1 VVFILFYLDLQ
12 ISLNGFEN
20 KQIKEKKKKG
30 IPVLLAAWRPARP
43 ACLPVSPLLG
53 RRGRASSSPCPRG
66 LAQANTA

>member
-30 IPVLLAAWRPARP
+30 ILVLLAAWRPAQP

-53 RRGRASSSPCPRG
+53 
-66 LAQANTA
+66 